1 MARSP
6 VSPGGSRS
14 RTRHV
19 SFEEERLRAK
29 LLRLTAEEPEIVR
42 DIASAKAKWCGGLK
56 SAHEEVI
63 ERRRTCARQS
73 ESKASE
79 TTLHWGVLL
88 AIVLTIAGVTC
99 HNSCSK
105 GANLQASTVPPSSVS
120 RTRRKSKRNEK
131 VPPRGLGGA
140 LAPFVPKIETR
151 PMARIAPCG
160 IGEADITKSLPL
172 DRP

>member
-6 VSPGGSRS
+6 VSPGGTRS
-14 RTRHV
+14 
-19 SFEEERLRAK
+19 EEERLRAK

-42 DIASAKAKWCGGLK
+42 DIASAKAEWCGGLK

-63 ERRRTCARQS
+63 ERRRACARQS

-88 AIVLTIAGVTC
+88 AIVLTVAGVTC

-105 GANLQASTVPPSSVS
+105 GANLQASAVEQPQNPLHDTVGNPVEY
-120 RTRRKSKRNEK
+120 T
-131 VPPRGLGGA
+131 GGNKCA
-140 LAPFVPKIETR
+140 
-151 PMARIAPCG
+151 
-160 IGEADITKSLPL
+160 
-172 DRP
+172 